1 MSHSFSRCASLI
13 ALSLASVSPALAQQR
28 NEGPVTGE
36 LGGRIHWDF
45 ASFDNDD
52 RGKPNEDGTEVRRL
66 WIDLSGKFHGLGYK
80 FEVDLA
86 GLQDEFSAN
95 SIEAKDVYVTKQ
107 FAAGKLTVGQFK
119 QYFTLDDRTS
129 SNYGAFMER
138 GMYAQTIAPL
148 YRLGAAWI
156 TARDGFTAGGSVY
169 SLENIDEWR
178 VKGHG
183 IGGRGTWTPLREE
196 GRVLHLGL
204 SAAHEHYDH
213 PGRDGALPLRIRPRP
228 AGHLSDNSRAT
239 LVDFSAGRDT
249 GVDKT
254 SVEFGLVNGPWFLQ
268 SEIGDA
274 RFDDGSQRGRIDSAY
289 GLVGWF
295 LTGESVAYDAKAG
308 RFAGIEPLRPSG
320 AWQLALRYDTIRGRQ
335 NRNGAADFR
344 DITMDA
350 ATVGVNWHVNPKLR
364 FMLDWTRSHNR
375 DRLRDLTLDRTDAL
389 TGRVQYDF

>member
-1 MSHSFSRCASLI
+1 MTHSISRLVAFI
-13 ALSLASVSPALAQQR
+13 AMSLAPIAPAFAQ
-28 NEGPVTGE
+28 NGNDGAVTGE
-36 LGGRIHWDF
+36 LGGRLHWDF

-52 RGKPNEDGTEVRRL
+52 RGPPNKDDTEVRRL
-66 WIDLSGKFHGLGYK
+66 WVDLSGKFHGLGYK

-86 GLQDEFSAN
+86 GLQDETAWN
-95 SIEAKDVYVTKQ
+95 SIEAKDVYVTKG
-107 FAAGKLTVGQFK
+107 FTAGKLTVGQFK

-148 YRLGAAWI
+148 YRIGAAWI
-156 TARDGFTAGGSVY
+156 TARDDFTAGGSVY

-178 VKGHG
+178 VKGRG
-183 IGGRGTWTPLREE
+183 IGGRGTWTPLHDAD
-196 GRVLHLGL
+196 RVLHLGL
-204 SAAHEHYDH
+204 SAAHEHYEH
-213 PGRDGALPLRIRPRP
+213 PGRDGALALRIRPRP

-239 LVDFSAGRDT
+239 LVDFSAGHDT

-254 SVEFGLVNGPWFLQ
+254 SLEFGFVQGPWYLQ

-274 RFDDGSQRGRIDSAY
+274 RFDDGTQRGRIDAAY
-289 GLVGWF
+289 GLVAWF
-295 LTGESVAYDAKAG
+295 ITGESVAYDSKAG
-308 RFAGIEPLRPSG
+308 RFAGVTPRRPSG
-320 AWQLALRYDTIRGRQ
+320 AWQVALRYDTIRGRQ

-344 DITMDA
+344 DISMDA

-389 TGRVQYDF
+389 TGRFQYDF